1 MGKYFIDKYS
11 LLHFASGVIAYHFGL
26 DITIWFLINI
36 IFEMLENTPVG
47 IQFIQNHLL
56 TIWPGGKE
64 YPDSIINSLGDIIFG
79 ITGWCVC
86 YIIDNHM

>member
-26 DITIWFLINI
+26 NITLWLLLNI
-36 IFEMLENTPVG
+36 IFEMLENTPAG
-47 IQFIQNHLL
+47 MQFIQNHLL

-64 YPDSIINSLGDIIFG
+64 YSDSIINILGDIVSG
-79 ITGWCVC
+79 VGGWYVC
-86 YIIDNHM
+86 YLIDN

>member
-26 DITIWFLINI
+26 DITVWLLLNI
-36 IFEMLENTPVG
+36 IFEMLENTPAG
-47 IQFIQNHLL
+47 MQFIKNHLL

-64 YPDSIINSLGDIIFG
+64 YSDSIINILGDIVSG
-79 ITGWCVC
+79 IIGWYVC
-86 YIIDNHM
+86 YLIDN

>member
-26 DITIWFLINI
+26 NITVWLLLNI
-36 IFEMLENTPVG
+36 IFEMLENTSVG

-56 TIWPGGKE
+56 TIWPGGKK
-64 YPDSIINSLGDIIFG
+64 YSDSIINILGDIVSG
-79 ITGWCVC
+79 IIGWYVC
-86 YIIDNHM
+86 YLIDN